1 MLVHSWCLDPTSLL
15 VSSRSLCEP
24 RTLVLREGWQRVE
37 CLLAPLLDIVLFL
50 SNDWELVGDVLAGM
64 GPITAVIG
72 PFLWFNGR
80 DDCSFQDSR
89 PFPGAA

>member
-1 MLVHSWCLDPTSLL
+1 M
-15 VSSRSLCEP
+15 
-24 RTLVLREGWQRVE
+24 
-37 CLLAPLLDIVLFL
+37 
-50 SNDWELVGDVLAGM
+50 GDVLAGM